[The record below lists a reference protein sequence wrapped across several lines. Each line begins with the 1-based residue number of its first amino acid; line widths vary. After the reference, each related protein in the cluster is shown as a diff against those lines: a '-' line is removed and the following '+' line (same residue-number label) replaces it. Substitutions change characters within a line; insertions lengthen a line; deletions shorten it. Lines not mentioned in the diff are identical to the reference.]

1 MFDSEKIY
9 TWQNLTV
16 ENVLQLY
23 LFKDF
28 VSLENIS
35 NISNCLR
42 LDNRY
47 RTKVK
52 IDAVTF
58 MSDGPGRYAREMPQ
72 SSIFESFFSFE
83 LNGNSESLNQ
93 LLLQRLQNRLQTSK
107 TNFTLLEIFEAEH
120 SRKWIDF
127 DLCVF
132 GMDVSSSDYDQ
143 RTMIFN
149 PARFTLSN
157 DTIFIFDGKN
167 SYIENMRI
175 CPNYG
180 YSNKFEFNLYKFDY
194 PFLQMEID
202 KIGIGN
208 TVEFEWVNID
218 SIIPISRFGYEDYKK
233 SKEEF
238 NKKYDKTI
246 AWFDEFKVSIKMAQ
260 IAQANRLSLK
270 NYDTKAIF
278 KIVMFERELKPKEE
292 NYINELIKD
301 GSIKTIIDLKQYLSA
316 GKLAEFL
323 RREKTP
329 ESIMKG
335 VKEKLQKIK

>member
-42 LDNRY
+42 LDNWY

-83 LNGNSESLNQ
+83 PERGLNGNSESLNQ
-93 LLLQRLQNRLQTSK
+93 LLLQRLQNRLQTNK

-120 SRKWIDF
+120 SSKWIDF
-127 DLCVF
+127 DFVCF

-143 RTMIFN
+143 LTMIFN

-180 YSNKFEFNLYKFDY
+180 YLNKLEFSLHRLDKFDC

-202 KIGIGN
+202 TIGIGK

-218 SIIPISRFGYEDYKK
+218 SIIPISHFGYEDYKK

-260 IAQANRLSLK
+260 IAQANGLSLK
-270 NYDTKAIF
+270 NYDTQAIF
-278 KIVMFERELKPKEE
+278 KIVMFELGLKPKEE
-292 NYINELIKD
+292 NYIN
-301 GSIKTIIDLKQYLSA
+301 
-316 GKLAEFL
+316 
-323 RREKTP
+323 
-329 ESIMKG
+329 
-335 VKEKLQKIK
+335 